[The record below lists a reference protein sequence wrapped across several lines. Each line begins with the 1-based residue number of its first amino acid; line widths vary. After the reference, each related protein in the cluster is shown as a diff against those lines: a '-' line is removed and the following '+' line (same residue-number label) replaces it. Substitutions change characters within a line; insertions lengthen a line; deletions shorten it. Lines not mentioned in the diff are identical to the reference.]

1 MVKPLAS
8 VAPLADNPGYTI
20 IPPASDSHFGTMPP
34 LLTIN
39 FLLLTHPLSP
49 LTLKLRINTDILWPN
64 KYATLACFYMT
75 TRPTLSAA
83 TYSREA
89 YSRLIPRRAPA
100 LSLSNGPLPI
110 SNRQLET
117 IRNGRSPFKINR
129 LTFSNRP
136 KKTNSIFAAPGE
148 FTRPRL
154 CRR

>member
-1 MVKPLAS
+1 MPAVREATAQANANARATAS
-8 VAPLADNPGYTI
+8 
-20 IPPASDSHFGTMPP
+20 PPAHSKTVLTASRISPRGHAMLRMENFRMTSGDQLVRGSYHVDPKWERDS
-34 LLTIN
+34 
-39 FLLLTHPLSP
+39 
-49 LTLKLRINTDILWPN
+49 
-64 KYATLACFYMT
+64 
-75 TRPTLSAA
+75 
-83 TYSREA
+83 E
-89 YSRLIPRRAPA
+89 
-100 LSLSNGPLPI
+100 LPD